1 MLAAFWKRRG
11 NLMRASMPRRVA
23 GAMLQPVVEPILHPS
38 EWRIRALGLST
49 AIGHPLFYWVWT
61 YWLPQPYE
69 SLWQRGLMSFLGLVL
84 LVAPQFKAH
93 PPGRRAAFAFSTI
106 FWITLPVY
114 FTWMYFCNGA
124 NAVWLATMAA
134 MFLIYYH
141 LTDWRI
147 ATVGIATGLP
157 FGWLL
162 AEAFGTGL
170 PLPPPEEL
178 SMHVV
183 VFCFAWYMALML
195 GISSSNLR
203 REQLKQ
209 ALGTMGIMAH
219 ELRTPLATMALI
231 GDAMRSEA
239 HALPAAHASVIEK
252 LASRLHLLVR
262 NMNRQIDTQM
272 TNAQLMH
279 LPTGGDHLSAA
290 ALARTAVAN
299 FPFRSE
305 RERECVQVHVHA
317 DFTFKGAESLF
328 LQVIDNLMKNALR
341 SLAAKP
347 TPTSPGDLVISVDV
361 AGRRGLICLTDRG
374 QGIEPEM
381 QARLFQLF
389 ASTHSGTGHGL
400 GLAFC
405 HRVVHAAGGTIR
417 IDPGYSRGA
426 RFKIELPLA
435 APEPIATRTL
445 ERSHP

>member
-1 MLAAFWKRRG
+1 MPAAFWKRWSNGLHAR
-11 NLMRASMPRRVA
+11 MPRKMA
-23 GAMLQPVVEPILHPS
+23 GAMLEPVVEPILHPS

-49 AIGHPLFYWVWT
+49 VVGHPLFYWIWT

-69 SLWQRGLMSFLGLVL
+69 SLWQRGLMSLLGLVL

-93 PPGRRAAFAFSTI
+93 PPGRGAALAFTTI
-106 FWITLPVY
+106 FWVTLPVY

-124 NAVWLATMAA
+124 NAVWLASVAA

-147 ATVGIATGLP
+147 ATFGIL
-157 FGWLL
+157 
-162 AEAFGTGL
+162 TGL
-170 PLPPPEEL
+170 PLGWLLFVLVGPDQPLPPPQEL
-178 SMHVV
+178 ATHGV
-183 VFCFAWYMALML
+183 VFAFAWYMAVVL

-231 GDAMRSEA
+231 GDAMRTEA
-239 HALPAAHASVIEK
+239 QALPPRQAPVIEK

-279 LPTGGDHLSAA
+279 LPSGDELLSAA
-290 ALARTAVAN
+290 ALVRSAVAA
-299 FPFRSE
+299 FPFRSD
-305 RERECVQVHVHA
+305 RERDSVRVEIHR
-317 DFTFKGAESLF
+317 DFMFRSSESLF

-347 TPTSPGDLVISVDV
+347 TPPAAGDLTIAVDG
-361 AGRRGLICLTDRG
+361 AGRRGLITLTDRG
-374 QGIEPEM
+374 LGISQVM

-405 HRVVHAAGGTIR
+405 HRVVNAARGSIR
-417 IDPGYSRGA
+417 VDPSYSQGA
-426 RFKIELPLA
+426 RFIIELPMAHNESA
-435 APEPIATRTL
+435 APKTL